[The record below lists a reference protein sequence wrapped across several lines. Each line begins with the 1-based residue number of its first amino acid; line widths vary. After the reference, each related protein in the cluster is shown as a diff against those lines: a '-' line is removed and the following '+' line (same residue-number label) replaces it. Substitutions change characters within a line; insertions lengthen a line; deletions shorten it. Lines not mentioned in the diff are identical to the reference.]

1 MFFCLA
7 QIFVV
12 SLCFNFVRIFQ
23 IILTEKAINEALLPM
38 LYAAIFILY
47 LFISNSIG
55 QNMTD
60 HNNYVFA
67 TAYRVEWYIAPL
79 HIQKIIFFLLIKGA
93 KNFHLN
99 LGGLFIPSLECFTTL
114 VKASVSYFT
123 VILSTQ

>member
-7 QIFVV
+7 QMLVV

-23 IILTEKAINEALLPM
+23 IILTEKANKEALLPVIF
-38 LYAAIFILY
+38 AIILILY
-47 LFISNSIG
+47 MFLSNFIG
-55 QNMTD
+55 QNITD

-67 TAYRVEWYIAPL
+67 TVYRIEWYITPL
-79 HIQKIIFFLLIKGA
+79 YIQKMILFLLIKGA
-93 KNFHLN
+93 KNFYLSI
-99 LGGLFIPSLECFTTL
+99 GGLFDPSLECFATL